1 MSKQVILA
9 VNAGSSSLKIGVF
22 DRETFIRSS
31 GGAVDWHSEQ
41 TGVSDHTSA
50 LEQLLGGLDLSTVAA
65 VGHRV
70 VQGGTRFREAVQID
84 DTVINAIDEL
94 TVLAPLHNR
103 AALDGI
109 SAIGRLLPG
118 VSQVAAFDTAFHAT
132 LPPVAYHYAVPW
144 RWYEQWGVR
153 RLGFH
158 GLSHAYCSSRVAE
171 LLDLPRELRLVSCH
185 LGQGC
190 SVTAVLDG
198 QSVAT
203 TMGFTPM
210 DGLMMG
216 TRSGAIDPGI
226 VTHLIERRGMTA
238 AQIESALNHDSGL
251 LGVSGVSGDMREVLA
266 ERARGNER
274 ADLAF
279 DLFVA
284 RLRDAVLTMAAA
296 MNGIDAILFTGGIGE
311 HSSEVR
317 AAVCGQLG
325 WIGVGID
332 DRLNDEATPDCEIS
346 ADRSTVR
353 VFVIRTQ
360 EELMV
365 ARETRRV
372 LDL

>member
-1 MSKQVILA
+1 MPKQVILA

-22 DRETFIRSS
+22 DRETFARES
-31 GGAVDWHSEQ
+31 GGAVDWRSEPVA
-41 TGVSDHTSA
+41 TSDHASA
-50 LEQLLGGLDLSTVAA
+50 LEQLLGDLDLSTVAA

-84 DTVINAIDEL
+84 DSVTSAIDEL
-94 TVLAPLHNR
+94 AVLAPLHNR

-109 SAIGRLLPG
+109 AAIGRLLPE
-118 VSQVAAFDTAFHAT
+118 VPQVAAFDTAFHAT

-144 RWYEQWGVR
+144 QWYEQWGIR

-158 GLSHAYCSSRVAE
+158 GLSHAYCASRVDE
-171 LLDLPRELRLVSCH
+171 LLDHPRELRLVSCH

-190 SVTAVLDG
+190 SVTAILNG
-198 QSVAT
+198 ESVAT

-226 VTHLIERRGMTA
+226 VTHLIERRGLTA

-251 LGVSGVSGDMREVLA
+251 LGVSGVSGDMREILA
-266 ERARGNER
+266 ARSRGNHR
-274 ADLAF
+274 AALAF
-279 DLFVA
+279 DLFIA
-284 RLRDAVLTMAAA
+284 SLRDAILTMAAA
-296 MNGIDAILFTGGIGE
+296 MDGIDALLFTGGIGE
-311 HSSEVR
+311 HSAEVR
-317 AAVCGQLG
+317 SGVCSQLG
-325 WIGVGID
+325 WIGVEID
-332 DRLNDEATPDCEIS
+332 DRSTDDEFPDCEIS
-346 ADRSTVR
+346 TDSSR
-353 VFVIRTQ
+353 VQIFIIRTQ

-372 LDL
+372 LGL